1 MEIFFILRENT
12 HNVRNFKR
20 ISNEN
25 RKRLKY
31 GIEAMPNRTPFP
43 WENLPNEY
51 KPATSLHHLN
61 LK

>member
-1 MEIFFILRENT
+1 M
-12 HNVRNFKR
+12 RNFKK

-31 GIEAMPNRTPFP
+31 GIETIPNRTPFP

>member
-1 MEIFFILRENT
+1 M
-12 HNVRNFKR
+12 RNFKK

-31 GIEAMPNRTPFP
+31 GIETMPNRTPFP